1 MGRSLDP
8 VWEFYYRIEQDVQ
21 SLGLKAKAN
30 SAHNNGWCKNCVRM
44 KLVGPE
50 MATWVPDDSVLAET
64 GQIETARRYKAMSLC
79 QPYTGVPS
87 RLRSHLQRCS
97 HSQGIMIPDA
107 VPLKKR
113 KSHPGSPGTET
124 GPSGTHS
131 TPLKA
136 GGRGKLSDEQ
146 QGEFNVHLWH
156 IFNMLDIPIETL
168 TNPTFVQFFSKYIP
182 QATLPSRSLFYT
194 LSASRNIAPPN
205 LSSAA
210 ATVGPTGSPD
220 FQGLARLAAGFASV
234 PGVSG
239 VSELSGVQGE
249 SGVPHHVES
258 DGEHEPDLSHDSQMQ
273 PVSGA
278 SHIPGV
284 PGVSGDE
291 ISDGGKGELSYQ

>member
-1 MGRSLDP
+1 
-8 VWEFYYRIEQDVQ
+8 
-21 SLGLKAKAN
+21 
-30 SAHNNGWCKNCVRM
+30 
-44 KLVGPE
+44 
-50 MATWVPDDSVLAET
+50 
-64 GQIETARRYKAMSLC
+64 MSLC

-113 KSHPGSPGTET
+113 KSHPGSPGTEA

-131 TPLKA
+131 TPVKA

-239 VSELSGVQGE
+239 VSELSGVQGSLAYLITSNQME
-249 SGVPHHVES
+249 NTNQIYLTTLKCSQYRGRPTYRACQGCQGTRSQTVEK
-258 DGEHEPDLSHDSQMQ
+258 
-273 PVSGA
+273 A
-278 SHIPGV
+278 SYLINETGNWC
-284 PGVSGDE
+284 
-291 ISDGGKGELSYQ
+291 YFT

>member
-1 MGRSLDP
+1 
-8 VWEFYYRIEQDVQ
+8 
-21 SLGLKAKAN
+21 
-30 SAHNNGWCKNCVRM
+30 
-44 KLVGPE
+44 
-50 MATWVPDDSVLAET
+50 
-64 GQIETARRYKAMSLC
+64 MSLC

-97 HSQGIMIPDA
+97 HSHGIMIPDA

-113 KSHPGSPGTET
+113 KSHPASPGTEA
-124 GPSGTHS
+124 GPSGTRS
-131 TPLKA
+131 TPIKA

-205 LSSAA
+205 LSSAV

-234 PGVSG
+234 PGVTG

-258 DGEHEPDLSHDSQMQ
+258 DAAHEPDLSRDSQMQ
-273 PVSGA
+273 QVSGA
-278 SHIPGV
+278 SHIQGV

-291 ISDGGKGELSYQ
+291 ISDSGKGELPYE